1 MSKIEG
7 LLIGLGILGIIAVY
21 ALMFVS
27 LIGVGLL
34 SFKLLS
40 MIGFVGWELDAC
52 VIAVCFTWIYAL
64 LRSYNPSRE

>member
-21 ALMFVS
+21 VLMFVS

-40 MIGFVGWELDAC
+40 MIGFTGWELDVC

-64 LRSYNPSRE
+64 LRSYNPSAE